1 MATRRTSG
9 KAEEAAESVGST
21 GRRAAS
27 RARKAGADVGDA
39 IDRGSASG
47 AARVRRAA
55 RRSSAAYE
63 GASDE
68 FGERAGSLEE
78 QIRRNPLAAAGA
90 ALLVGVV
97 LGRFVL

>member
-1 MATRRTSG
+1 METRRTTG
-9 KAEEAAESVGST
+9 KADEMTEAVGST

-27 RARKAGADVGDA
+27 QARKAGADIGDA
-39 IDRGSASG
+39 IDRNSASG
-47 AARVRRAA
+47 AAHVRRAS
-55 RRSSAAYE
+55 RKSSAAYE
-63 GASDE
+63 AATDE
-68 FGERAGSLEE
+68 FDDRMGSLEA